1 MTNSGAR
8 RRVLVLACLS
18 LLMTTT
24 ACVTVDLPD
33 RHNGAII
40 NPNASNNPAKYS
52 EAMENLQTARSKLL
66 SHARTLEAYDAATR
80 VVVIAGVTGAG
91 IVASTQTKPARDI
104 GKFLTGAAV
113 GFIANQNVNPVAISQ
128 VYRAGVTN
136 LECIRAAALRAHGD
150 VDGVRFDIARFPNLE
165 ADVESAIATLE
176 QDITEIEALP
186 LTTSILDMQ
195 ATLENTHDAV
205 KAARVS
211 LRELRR
217 FNADSA
223 NDTLVGE
230 RVLAGVSGTMDIV
243 NFQAQQRT
251 PDVAAIFQSGA
262 IFSSVFTQGADW
274 TTQIANARSTIS
286 GAFDKLQSVR
296 TKDGETQKAELKER
310 LIRHALALK
319 VALNRVP
326 DLSVEGGLTTISQCR
341 TIISVLQPVTVS
353 PNPIA
358 LTAGGDAV
366 TMKLGGTGPHAAE
379 GLPTLVS
386 FDPTSSKLKAADA
399 APAGD
404 YSIHFVDRNGVA
416 SPDIQLKVTAKAAG
430 PAAAPAAA
438 PVAAADAPAA
448 PAAPAPAPA
457 PAPAVA
463 APAAPVVLGGPPPT
477 PPKADD
483 SKPKPK

>member
-1 MTNSGAR
+1 MTKSGVR
-8 RRVLVLACLS
+8 RRAMALGCLS

-24 ACVTVDLPD
+24 ACVTIDLPD
-33 RHNGAII
+33 RRNGAII
-40 NPNASNNPAKYS
+40 NPNASNEAAKYNA
-52 EAMENLQTARSKLL
+52 AMEHLQTARSKLL
-66 SHARTLEAYDAATR
+66 SHARTLETYDAATR
-80 VVVIAGVTGAG
+80 VVVMAGVTGAG
-91 IVASTQTKPARDI
+91 IIASTETKPARDI

-150 VDGVRFDIARFPNLE
+150 VDGVRFDITKFPNLE
-165 ADVESAIATLE
+165 ADVDSAIAALD
-176 QDITEIEALP
+176 QDIAEIETLP

-195 ATLENTHDAV
+195 ATLENTHDAI
-205 KAARVS
+205 KAARMS

-251 PDVAAIFQSGA
+251 PDVRAIFQSGA

-274 TTQIANARSTIS
+274 TTQIANARTTIS

-296 TKDGETQKAELKER
+296 IKDGETQKAELKER

-319 VALNRVP
+319 VALNRIP

-379 GLPTLVS
+379 DLPTLVS

-399 APAGD
+399 ASAGD

-416 SPDIQLKVTAKAAG
+416 SPDISLKVTAKAAAS
-430 PAAAPAAA
+430 AAAPAAA
-438 PVAAADAPAA
+438 P
-448 PAAPAPAPA
+448 
-457 PAPAVA
+457 AVA
-463 APAAPVVLGGPPPT
+463 APVPAVPAPVVAAPTAPSVPGGPPPT

-483 SKPKPK
+483 DGKPKPK

>member
-341 TIISVLQPVTVS
+341 TIISVLQPVT
-353 PNPIA
+353 
-358 LTAGGDAV
+358 
-366 TMKLGGTGPHAAE
+366 
-379 GLPTLVS
+379 
-386 FDPTSSKLKAADA
+386 
-399 APAGD
+399 
-404 YSIHFVDRNGVA
+404 A
-416 SPDIQLKVTAKAAG
+416 SP
-430 PAAAPAAA
+430 
-438 PVAAADAPAA
+438 
-448 PAAPAPAPA
+448 
-457 PAPAVA
+457 PAVSA
-463 APAAPVVLGGPPPT
+463 IGFG
-477 PPKADD
+477 D
-483 SKPKPK
+483 STLR